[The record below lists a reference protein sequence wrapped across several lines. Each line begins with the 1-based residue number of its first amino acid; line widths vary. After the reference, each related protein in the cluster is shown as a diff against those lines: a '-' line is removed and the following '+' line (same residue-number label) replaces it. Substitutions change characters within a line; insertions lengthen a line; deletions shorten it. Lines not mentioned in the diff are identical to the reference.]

1 MDTNIE
7 LKGELGVLESRPPT
21 EESKPPPNESK
32 PPTEESKSPNEG
44 RPSTDESSS
53 SDETTSTTDQ
63 TSSSEQ
69 REQTKDTSAV
79 VRIDNRSN
87 NQVPIKVETQT
98 IDYFPKTNEQTE
110 PLFVTWVGIFLV
122 IAVISYHII
131 DRKMNK

>member
-21 EESKPPPNESK
+21 EESKPPDESK
-32 PPTEESKSPNEG
+32 PPTEESK
-44 RPSTDESSS
+44 PSTEQSSS
-53 SDETTSTTDQ
+53 SDDRTSTTDQ

-79 VRIDNRSN
+79 VRTDTQNT

-98 IDYFPKTNEQTE
+98 IDYFPKTNEQAE
-110 PLFVTWVGIFLV
+110 PWFVSWVGIFLV
-122 IAVISYHII
+122 AAVISYHII

>member
-21 EESKPPPNESK
+21 EESKPPPDESK
-32 PPTEESKSPNEG
+32 PPTE
-44 RPSTDESSS
+44 ESSS

>member
-21 EESKPPPNESK
+21 EESKPPPDESKPPPDESK
-32 PPTEESKSPNEG
+32 PPTE
-44 RPSTDESSS
+44 ESSS